1 MPVSPLAALIVK
13 ARRARTALPVDPALA
28 PPSLHAALA
37 VQAEV
42 AAELGETPAGWKVG
56 FTPEGAAWAAP
67 IFAGDMR
74 QNAYTLAPGEVV
86 KVEGELGVRFARDL
100 PVRPG
105 KPYTREEVLDAIGE
119 VFAGIEL
126 VASRF
131 ADSANTPFFTR
142 IGDSFSNLAYCP
154 GLGIRDFR
162 GLDLA
167 NLPCRIAFDGV
178 TQHEATGGHAN
189 SDPLVPLVAWA
200 SEQIDYLGGMKAGQ
214 FLSTGTLNT
223 PIPIGK
229 PVVIDLSL
237 GGVGTA
243 RLALVAQG

>member
-28 PPSLHAALA
+28 PASLHAALG

-42 AAELGETPAGWKVG
+42 AAELGEAPAGWKVG
-56 FTPEGAAWAAP
+56 FTPQGAAWAAP
-67 IFAGDMR
+67 IFVGDIR
-74 QNAYTLAPGEVV
+74 LETYQLAPGELV

-105 KPYTREEVLDAIGE
+105 KPYTRDEVLDAIGE

-131 ADSANTPFFTR
+131 ADSANAPFLAR
-142 IGDSFSNLAYCP
+142 IGDSFSNLAYSV
-154 GLGIRDFR
+154 GTGARDFR
-162 GLDLA
+162 DLDLA
-167 NLPCRIAFDGV
+167 NLPCRIAFNGV

-189 SDPLVPLVAWA
+189 GDPLIPLVAWA

-214 FLSTGTLNT
+214 FLSTGTLNV
-223 PIPIGK
+223 PIPTGE
-229 PVVIDLSL
+229 PVTIDLTL

-243 RLALVAQG
+243 QLTLVS

>member
-1 MPVSPLAALIVK
+1 MPASPLAALIVK

-28 PPSLHAALA
+28 PPSLHAALG

-42 AAELGETPAGWKVG
+42 ATELGETPAGWKVG
-56 FTPEGAAWAAP
+56 FTPDGAAWAAP

-74 QNAYTLAPGEVV
+74 QGAYRLAPGEVV

-105 KPYTREEVLDAIGE
+105 KPYTRDEMLDAIGE

-126 VASRF
+126 VASRYV
-131 ADSANTPFFTR
+131 DSANTPFLTR
-142 IGDSFSNLAYCP
+142 IGDSFSNLAYSI
-154 GLGIRDFR
+154 GTGVRDFR
-162 GLDLA
+162 DLDLA
-167 NLPCRIAFDGV
+167 NLPCRITFDGV

-189 SDPLVPLVAWA
+189 GDPLIPLVAWA

-229 PVVIDLSL
+229 PVVIGLTL
-237 GGVGTA
+237 GGVGKA
-243 RLALVAQG
+243 ELALVTQG

>member
-13 ARRARTALPVDPALA
+13 ARRVRTALPVDPALA
-28 PPSLHAALA
+28 PPSLHAALG

-42 AAELGETPAGWKVG
+42 AGELGEIAAGWKVG

-67 IFAGDMR
+67 IFAGDVKTG
-74 QNAYTLAPGEVV
+74 AYRLAPGEVV

-105 KPYTREEVLDAIGE
+105 KPYTRNEVLDAIGE

-131 ADSANTPFFTR
+131 EDSANTPFLAR
-142 IGDSFSNLAYCP
+142 IGDSFSNLAYSP
-154 GLGIRDFR
+154 GAGLRDFR
-162 GLDLA
+162 SLDLA
-167 NLPCRIAFDGV
+167 NLPCRIAFNGV
-178 TQHEATGGHAN
+178 TQHEANGGHAN
-189 SDPLVPLVAWA
+189 GDPLIPLVAWA

-214 FLSTGTLNT
+214 FLSTGTLNA
-223 PIPIGK
+223 PIPIGE
-229 PVVIDLSL
+229 PVTIDLTL

-243 RLALVAQG
+243 SLVLAS